1 MNFIRKKSLCV
12 WFQSPTLQVPIEN
25 GNSPQQWVK
34 LKLYFQKAAVTPAI
48 NTIPKTGG
56 IPDSKNC

>member
-1 MNFIRKKSLCV
+1 MVIVHNNGINILINTIKSYVHPYRILKM
-12 WFQSPTLQVPIEN
+12 
-25 GNSPQQWVK
+25 VK
-34 LKLYFQKAAVTPAI
+34 LKVYFQKAAVTPAI